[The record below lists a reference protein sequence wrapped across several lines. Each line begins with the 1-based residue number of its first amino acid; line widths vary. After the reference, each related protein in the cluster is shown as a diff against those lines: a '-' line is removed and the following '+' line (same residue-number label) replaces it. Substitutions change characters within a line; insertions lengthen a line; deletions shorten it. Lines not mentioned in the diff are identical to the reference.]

1 MANKSN
7 SYEVIQE
14 HGSGLVR
21 IVELRNGRGYIKFRP
36 EKIYFWDG
44 SHRRTQ
50 LLSSGD
56 YMELVFVLVESGI
69 LKRSELM
76 DMLEAYDDSEG
87 MLAEGDD
94 GEGGE
99 DRNLPPF

>member
-1 MANKSN
+1 MAIKSN
-7 SYEVIQE
+7 EYEIIQE

-21 IVELRNGRGYIKFRP
+21 IVELRNGRGYTKYRD

-69 LKRSELM
+69 VKLSELI
-76 DMLEAYDDSEG
+76 DMLEAYNDSED
-87 MLAEGDD
+87 MLEDGGNGEGD
-94 GEGGE
+94 
-99 DRNLPPF
+99 

>member
-1 MANKSN
+1 MAIKSN
-7 SYEVIQE
+7 GYEIIQE

-21 IVELRNGRGYIKFRP
+21 IVELRNSRGFTKYRD

-56 YMELVFVLVESGI
+56 YMELIFVLVDAGI
-69 LKRSELM
+69 LKLSELI
-76 DMLEAYDDSEG
+76 DMLEANDDSEDV
-87 MLAEGDD
+87 LEDSSN
-94 GEGGE
+94 GEG
-99 DRNLPPF
+99 N